1 MAGACTA
8 GRCYRRVVAA
18 PTNQA
23 ASLEAQ
29 NELAGRAER
38 VRAMLLRWAGEDV
51 SDEPEWEVEAIEPVR
66 FGRAVVEPDGA
77 ESARR

>member
-1 MAGACTA
+1 
-8 GRCYRRVVAA
+8 VAA

-23 ASLEAQ
+23 ASLDAQ
-29 NELAGRAER
+29 SELAGRAER
-38 VRAMLLRWAGEDV
+38 VRAMLCRWAGEDV
-51 SDEPEWEVEAIEPVR
+51 SDEPEWDVDAIASVR